1 MSVNWQLLARANTH
15 PLRVSILE
23 VLGLDGGRTLS
34 PKDLSLELQAPLSTV
49 NYHVTELAKA
59 GLLELVDQRQVR
71 GAVEHFYR
79 AIDTTSAT
87 ASRRAKGNGG
97 SSRRSVRQR
106 GSQTRSL
113 QAK

>member
-1 MSVNWQLLARANTH
+1 VNWQLLARANTH

-23 VLGLDGGRTLS
+23 VLNLDGGRTLS

-59 GLLELVDQRQVR
+59 GLLEMVGQRQVR

-79 AIDTTSAT
+79 SVDAGPEAVSRQARRDGSRNG
-87 ASRRAKGNGG
+87 ASPR
-97 SSRRSVRQR
+97 RRSGKRRRV
-106 GSQTRSL
+106 
-113 QAK
+113 AHVA